1 MKKLL
6 SVCAFLVA
14 FSVLPCVSYGAP
26 APAPPVSPFEQLGLD
41 STALSWMV
49 PAESIWV
56 YAGVQESLSIVLVT
70 SDEDASYQRTRL
82 KPLIPPRNAG
92 LAGVASL
99 LVPGLGHAYNTDI
112 GTSDGFFMAALSS
125 VTVIAFSSYLGDPVT
140 SIGRMIGLSGYILCQ
155 LSSAY
160 DATSLAGRINDN
172 LEGKKTAPTHSGE
185 SSRAS
190 PASHAQKA
198 PGETQ
203 DNLKR

>member
-6 SVCAFLVA
+6 LVCTFLGA
-14 FSVLPCVSYGAP
+14 FSVLPCISYGAP

-56 YAGVQESLSIVLVT
+56 YAGVQESLSIVLIT
-70 SDEDASYQRTRL
+70 SQEDASYQRTQL

-92 LAGVASL
+92 LAGVISL
-99 LVPGLGHAYNTDI
+99 IIPGLGHAYNTDI

-125 VTVIAFSSYLGDPVT
+125 VAVIAFSSYLGDPVS
-140 SIGRMIGLSGYILCQ
+140 SIGTVIGLSGYILCQ

-160 DATSLAGRINDN
+160 DATSLAVRINDS
-172 LEGKKTAPTHSGE
+172 LEGKKTAPIHSGK
-185 SSRAS
+185 SSKAN

-203 DNLKR
+203 GNLNK